1 MRKRLL
7 SLVLL
12 LLAALTTAHAYDFS
26 AVAPTGQTLYYD
38 ILSSTTVGVTCPNSN
53 NSWNGFSM
61 PSGDLNIP
69 SSVTYGGTT
78 YTVTEIGLLAFGECS
93 SLTAVTI
100 PTSIVSIGAYSFLE
114 CTSLT
119 SITIPSSITH
129 IHGNAFDLCDG
140 LSTVNYNADSCT
152 IHNGPL
158 FDWDTNITTINI
170 GQNVRIIP
178 AHAFRCTGVT
188 SITIPRNI
196 KSIGGNAFWGCTNL
210 TTVNFNADSCTNMGY
225 VSDSNYV
232 FYVFGSSV
240 TTVNIGS
247 HVKMIPDGGFSGCTN
262 LQSITFPDSLE
273 SIGHL
278 SFMNCT
284 GLTSIT
290 IHRRIK
296 SIGYNAF
303 WGCSNLTTVN
313 FNADSCTNMGYDSDN
328 NTTYYVFGNC
338 NVSTVNIG
346 NHVKMI
352 PDGGFCGCTNLQT
365 ITIPDSV
372 ESIGNQSFWGCSG
385 LTSITIPRR
394 IKSIGRHAFYNCSN
408 LATVNFNADSCT
420 YMGYRGNYSV
430 YPVFGNCN
438 VSTVNI
444 GSHVKMIP
452 DGGFCGCSSLQSIT
466 IPDSVESIGI
476 LSFFNCTGLTSIT
489 IPRRIKSI
497 GDYAFY
503 GCSNLA
509 TVNFNADSCTYMGYD
524 TNTYAICRAFAN
536 CGVNAINIGNNV
548 KTIPDYAFMRSYVQ
562 TIVIP
567 DSVEYIGQGA
577 FHSCDSLESMVIGN
591 SVDSI
596 GAGAFYGCTGLTSIT
611 AKPAIAPRT
620 GFNAFIYVPDSIPVY
635 IPCGSTASYTAR
647 WSNFNN
653 FVGVL
658 DATVNVSSIDVAMGT
673 ASVSTQPTCAE
684 PTATI
689 VATPNTGYLFAHWSD
704 GDTTNPRSL
713 SIDRDTVL
721 TAYFMP
727 VPDTIFNY
735 DTVVVHDTLVIYDT
749 TYVDNYI
756 HDTTYVHDTTI
767 VNNYIH
773 DTTIVNN
780 YIHDTAYVHDTTIV
794 NNYIHDTTYVDNY
807 IYDTVTVTIPLE
819 YYTLSLVSEQPTLG
833 IVVGTGTYSDSTVV
847 EIVAIPVQGN
857 HFVQWS
863 DGSAENPRHVTVI
876 EDIELTAS
884 FAADEV
890 GIADVQT
897 SDATV
902 SVQGNVITVQGA
914 AGQRVRIFDVVGR
927 LLSTEQT
934 VAETQ
939 HFRMMAAGVY
949 LVQVGDGVAQ
959 RVVVR

>member
-12 LLAALTTAHAYDFS
+12 LLAALTTAHAYNFS

-38 ILSSTTVGVTCPNSN
+38 ILSSTTVSVTFPNSN
-53 NSWNGFSM
+53 DPWNGWNSFTE
-61 PSGDLNIP
+61 PSGALTIP
-69 SSVTYGGTT
+69 SSVTYGGIT
-78 YTVTEIGLLAFGECS
+78 YTVVSIDSAAFFECNSLS
-93 SLTAVTI
+93 SVTI
-100 PTSIVSIGAYSFLE
+100 PNTITSIYSYAFHN
-114 CTSLT
+114 CT
-119 SITIPSSITH
+119 
-129 IHGNAFDLCDG
+129 G

-152 IHNGPL
+152 TFGRSPFNG
-158 FDWDTNITTINI
+158 DTNITTINI
-170 GQNVRIIP
+170 GQNVKIIP
-178 AHAFRCTGVT
+178 EHAFYGCTGVT

-196 KSIGGNAFWGCTNL
+196 KSIGNNAFWGCTKL

-232 FYVFGSSV
+232 FFVFGSSV

-262 LQSITFPDSLE
+262 LQSITIPDSVE
-273 SIGHL
+273 SIGNL
-278 SFMNCT
+278 SFLDCT

-296 SIGYNAF
+296 SIGFNAF
-303 WGCSNLTTVN
+303 YGCSNLITVN

-328 NTTYYVFGNC
+328 NITYYVFGEC

-372 ESIGNQSFWGCSG
+372 ESIGNQSFWGCSD

-394 IKSIGRHAFYNCSN
+394 IKSIGRQAFYNCSN

-420 YMGYRGNYSV
+420 DMGYSGNYSV
-430 YPVFGNCN
+430 YSAFGNCN

-452 DGGFCGCSSLQSIT
+452 DGGFGSCSRLQSIT
-466 IPDSVESIGI
+466 FPDSVESIGI
-476 LSFFNCTGLTSIT
+476 LSFINCTSLTSIT

-524 TNTYAICRAFAN
+524 TNTHRHCCPFAN

-548 KTIPDYAFMRSYVQ
+548 KTIPDYAFESSRGVR
-562 TIVIP
+562 ILIIP
-567 DSVEYIGQGA
+567 DSVEYVGEGA
-577 FHSCDSLESMVIGN
+577 FNSCDSLESLVIGN

-596 GAGAFYGCTGLTSIT
+596 GAGAFNGCTGLTSIT
-611 AKPAIAPRT
+611 AKPTVAPRT
-620 GFNAFIYVPDSIPVY
+620 GSNAFYNVPDSIPVY

-653 FVGVL
+653 FVEVL
-658 DATVNVSSIDVAMGT
+658 DATVSVSSIDVTMGT
-673 ASVSTQPTCAE
+673 ASVVTQPTCAE

-689 VATPNTGYLFAHWSD
+689 VATPNTGY
-704 GDTTNPRSL
+704 
-713 SIDRDTVL
+713 
-721 TAYFMP
+721 
-727 VPDTIFNY
+727 
-735 DTVVVHDTLVIYDT
+735 
-749 TYVDNYI
+749 
-756 HDTTYVHDTTI
+756 
-767 VNNYIH
+767 
-773 DTTIVNN
+773 
-780 YIHDTAYVHDTTIV
+780 
-794 NNYIHDTTYVDNY
+794 
-807 IYDTVTVTIPLE
+807 
-819 YYTLSLVSEQPTLG
+819 
-833 IVVGTGTYSDSTVV
+833 
-847 EIVAIPVQGN
+847 

-863 DGSAENPRHVTVI
+863 DSNTENPRHILVR
-876 EDIELTAS
+876 EDITLTAI

-890 GIADVQT
+890 GVT
-897 SDATV
+897 EVEATGATITTE
-902 SVQGNVITVQGA
+902 GNVITVQGA
-914 AGQRVRIFDVVGR
+914 TGQRVRIFDVVGR
-927 LLSTEQT
+927 LLSTNQS
-934 VAETQ
+934 VAEIQ
-939 HFRMMAAGVY
+939 RFRMMAAGVY
-949 LVQVGDGVAQ
+949 LVQVGDGTAQ